1 MQEKSRRLTPRERQ
15 VFCALAD
22 PEREPLSSEEIGDTD
37 ILAMLRMARDH
48 NVEPVVLRK
57 LSGLD
62 FDDVEGFD
70 TYRRAA
76 SRDFMFLTAITRELE
91 NQADRIAGRLQDAG
105 IAHAIVKGMAFARD
119 LYPSTADRP
128 FSDIDILVP
137 ASVLADCERI
147 LDDLDYIRFTRDIF
161 DKSEANQEQKWGY
174 KGDTTLLV
182 ELHTNLVHVPALRR
196 RISYGHEAF
205 SMAGDSG
212 QRPFAGHFATAVVHA
227 AAGHKFHQLRLLVD
241 VLQAAR
247 RLSDA
252 DLSHLRDVM
261 KHLPIQPEVA
271 MSLALIDALFAST
284 GEERKGA
291 EIAKSL
297 GLSRHWRPVDARAV
311 LESMNE
317 GYWRSKIIRHA
328 FRYYQMTAAP
338 RRSR

>member
-1 MQEKSRRLTPRERQ
+1 MQEESRRLTPRERQ
-15 VFCALAD
+15 VFCDLAD
-22 PEREPLSSEEIGDTD
+22 PERAPLSREEIGDTD

-70 TYRRAA
+70 AYRRVA

-91 NQADRIAGRLQDAG
+91 NQAGRIAGRLEAAG
-105 IAHAIVKGMAFARD
+105 IPHAIVKGMAFAKD

-137 ASVLADCERI
+137 VSVLADCERT
-147 LDDLDYIRFTRDIF
+147 LEDLDYVRFTRDIF

-174 KGDTTLLV
+174 QGDTTLLV
-182 ELHTNLVHVPALRR
+182 ELHTNLVHVPRLRR

-205 SMAGDSG
+205 SMAGDNG
-212 QRPFAGHFATAVVHA
+212 KRPVAGHFATAVVHA

-261 KHLPIQPEVA
+261 KSLPIQPEVA
-271 MSLALIDALFAST
+271 MSLALMDALFRASA
-284 GEERKGA
+284 EERQGA
-291 EIAKSL
+291 RIAEALRLPRS
-297 GLSRHWRPVDARAV
+297 WRPVDARAV
-311 LESMNE
+311 LESMHE
-317 GYWRSKIIRHA
+317 GYWRSKIVRHA
-328 FRYYQMTAAP
+328 FRYYQMTLAP
-338 RRSR
+338 RRA